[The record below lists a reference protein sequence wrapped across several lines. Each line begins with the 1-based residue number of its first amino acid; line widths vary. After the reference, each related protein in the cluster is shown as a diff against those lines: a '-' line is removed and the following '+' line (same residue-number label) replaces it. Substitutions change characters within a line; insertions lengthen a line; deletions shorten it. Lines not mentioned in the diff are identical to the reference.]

1 MYFRNLIKFQPHV
14 LATLATVL
22 VVVPAPL
29 AHAQATAL
37 WNDGFAASENSSD
50 VDFLFTSRQSGALSS
65 ISYVQSPAAADP
77 LAWHHQ
83 VGNSAF
89 QNRLLLAG
97 DGEVLGRVSP
107 NYNFKSMVSG
117 ALPAQVSFKLQLNAD
132 NTSAYTTAGFS
143 LGSSSPQTPADAA
156 TPHFGIRFTRDDLF
170 GAGSAM
176 QFFDGSTWIGNQTYT
191 FPGGI
196 DPGAA
201 SFDVCLIISDPIDGN
216 PWNGV
221 SSTHIA
227 VSVNGTLVG
236 SYSKDGG
243 GYTDNFLTMESG
255 FGANAPAATPV
266 VGVGI
271 NVFDELTVS
280 TAPPVN
286 EEFSTAQLTYA
297 GDVSTAD
304 LLHGVAPVTSGN
316 WGSDVASLNDGVNG
330 GPNGGS
336 IEGAWTRVGAAAE
349 FNLGLGAN
357 GLGYDIGSI
366 QAIAGWDSGGFGF
379 QAWKVEVKPVGGSYV
394 YLATVDY
401 QPSAIRKVGASKV
414 ILGGSGGLLASR
426 IQSIRFTANP
436 VASGFENSFIWREID
451 VFGLST
457 VPDLTAPALMGLYPR
472 NEASGAPANS
482 KLELTFDEN
491 VTVGTGDITIKN
503 LSDSTQMTIAVSDG
517 SQVSM
522 SGPVMKI
529 SPVVDLTAFK
539 QYAIQI
545 DATAIKDRSGNA
557 FSGISDDM
565 TWKFI
570 TGLPDLAAPA
580 TTTLSPTD
588 GITGVSVGTN
598 LVATFDENV
607 TIGSGNITI
616 KNLSTSTEIV
626 IPVGDS
632 RVSLAGSVLTINPNT
647 DLDTK
652 QNYAVRIDSGAFVD
666 RSGNPFPGILN
677 DTTWNFTSE
686 ALPLRILCVGDSI
699 TVGYTDDSL
708 SGAYPFMFGYRRGL
722 YTQLTSANYD
732 FKLVGSSPQPDFGS
746 YVPPFN
752 LRDFGQDGHEGYGG
766 ETISGL
772 TTKIAGYMASAK
784 PDVILLMIGINEMGP
799 DSPALLNTLVNRIL
813 TSDPT
818 VRLIVAQ
825 ITPRAEFNQ
834 DLYNYNLYIRDTLVP
849 TYAGSG
855 SHVSTVDQYSLF
867 LTDPNNY
874 TSAIKPGVMSNGINH
889 PTNPYYD
896 LMAPVWLQGIE
907 ALGFGPNFTSW
918 IADPAFGLDPANQ
931 GFALDPDGDGLPNGV
946 EAWFGSNPAQSN
958 PGLSNP
964 SKSFNHTTF
973 THPQTANPLAGL
985 SGDYEWSPNLIEWY
999 QGGSGPAGGPTVTFS
1014 SVTTNGITT
1023 LTATASAPMAKQ
1035 FLHVKVSQATP

>member
-1 MYFRNLIKFQPHV
+1 
-14 LATLATVL
+14 
-22 VVVPAPL
+22 
-29 AHAQATAL
+29 
-37 WNDGFAASENSSD
+37 
-50 VDFLFTSRQSGALSS
+50 
-65 ISYVQSPAAADP
+65 
-77 LAWHHQ
+77 
-83 VGNSAF
+83 
-89 QNRLLLAG
+89 
-97 DGEVLGRVSP
+97 
-107 NYNFKSMVSG
+107 
-117 ALPAQVSFKLQLNAD
+117 
-132 NTSAYTTAGFS
+132 
-143 LGSSSPQTPADAA
+143 
-156 TPHFGIRFTRDDLF
+156 
-170 GAGSAM
+170 M

-191 FPGGI
+191 FPDGI

-201 SFDVCLIISDPIDGN
+201 SFDVCLTISDPLDGN

-221 SSTHIA
+221 GSTRIA

-236 SYSKDGG
+236 CYSKDGG

-255 FGANAPAATPV
+255 F
-266 VGVGI
+266 
-271 NVFDELTVS
+271 
-280 TAPPVN
+280 
-286 EEFSTAQLTYA
+286 
-297 GDVSTAD
+297 
-304 LLHGVAPVTSGN
+304 
-316 WGSDVASLNDGVNG
+316 
-330 GPNGGS
+330 
-336 IEGAWTRVGAAAE
+336 
-349 FNLGLGAN
+349 
-357 GLGYDIGSI
+357 
-366 QAIAGWDSGGFGF
+366 

-394 YLATVDY
+394 YVATVDY

-457 VPDLTAPALMGLYPR
+457 VPDLTAPALMSLYPG

-491 VTVGTGDITIKN
+491 VVVGTGSITIKN
-503 LSDSTQMTIAVSDG
+503 LSDSTQTTIAVSDG

-529 SPVVDLTAFK
+529 SPAVDLTAFK

-545 DATAIKDRSGNA
+545 DTTAIKDRSGNA
-557 FSGISDDM
+557 FAGISDDM

-607 TIGSGNITI
+607 SIGSGNITI

-632 RVSLAGSVLTINPNT
+632 RVSVAGSVLTINPNT
-647 DLDTK
+647 NLDTK
-652 QNYAVRIDSGAFVD
+652 QKYAVRIDSGALVD
-666 RSGNPFPGILN
+666 RSGKPFPGIFN
-677 DTTWNFTSE
+677 DTSWNFTSE

-708 SGAYPFMFGYRRGL
+708 SGAHPFMFGYRRGL
-722 YTQLTSANYD
+722 YTHLTSANYN
-732 FKLVGSSPQPDFGS
+732 FKLVGSSPQPVFVS

-799 DSPALLNTLVNRIL
+799 DSPALLNSLVNRIL
-813 TSDPT
+813 TADPT

-834 DLYNYNLYIRDTLVP
+834 DLYNYNIYIRDTLVP

-855 SHVSTVDQYSLF
+855 SHVSTVDLYLLF

-874 TSAIKPGVMSNGINH
+874 TSAIKPEVMSNGINH

-896 LMAPVWLQGIE
+896 LMAPVWFQGIE
-907 ALGFGPNFTSW
+907 VLGFGSNFSSW
-918 IADPAFGLDPANQ
+918 IADPAFGIDPAYQ
-931 GFALDPDGDGLPNGV
+931 GFALDPDGDGLPIGV
-946 EAWFGSNPAQSN
+946 EAWFGSKPAQSN
-958 PGLSNP
+958 PSISNP
-964 SKSFNHTTF
+964 SMSFNHTTF

-985 SGDYEWSPNLIEWY
+985 SGDYEWSPNLIDWY
-999 QGGSGPAGGPTVTFS
+999 QGGSGPAGEPTVTFS
-1014 SVTTNGITT
+1014 SVTTDGITT
-1023 LTATASAPMAKQ
+1023 LTATASAPLAKQ
-1035 FLHVKVSQATP
+1035 LYIKVSQVTP